1 MKKELVDKFSLDDH
15 VGCFGNFNLQD
26 TVCKKL
32 CALNLSCA
40 INRNQNIQ
48 TEILEDLLS
57 NNDMFI
63 KIQ

>member
-1 MKKELVDKFSLDDH
+1 MKKELIDKFSLDDH

-26 TVCKKL
+26 PVCKRL

-57 NNDMFI
+57 GDGMFM